1 MDTFAKK
8 IDDVFTSFPETS
20 FRFIIAG
27 MNGSANSGFAGMAL
41 TPWDECA
48 WRKAKGCLQPQVQ
61 GKLGQEV
68 TGLQVFVFSLPP
80 LPGNSQ
86 GMPVQMVVSSPSS
99 FETVY
104 AATGKLKAAANK
116 SGMFIVTDSDLEFNN
131 PVVRVSIDQAKA
143 NDIGITMQDI
153 GDALAT
159 LLGGNDHRFS
169 LEGRSY
175 EVIPRSAA
183 RCASASTI
191 WASTTPQDESGG
203 RGPAL
208 DRAQGLQRH
217 RAERAHPVQPAQLG
231 HLLSGADAGG
241 DDGPGG
247 RLPAAAGGRNPAA
260 RLPLRLPL
268 AVAPVR
274 PGRGNQLTVTFA
286 FSRCCR
292 CQQHGHCC
300 TLEVVVAVV
309 IGRPPELAGGW
320 RTEIFVHCSLV
331 TTTAVTPVVLSMVSR
346 PIRD

>member
-1 MDTFAKK
+1 MLASLAFLFQNTSAELAPEEDQGVLFGVTKGPQNANIDYMDTFAKK

-41 TPWDECA
+41 TPWDQRT
-48 WRKAKGCLQPQVQ
+48 RKAKDLQPQVQ

-104 AATGKLKAAANK
+104 DVMGKLKAAANK

-131 PVVRVSIDQAKA
+131 PVVSVSIDQAKA

-159 LLGGNDHRFS
+159 LLGGNYTNRFS

-175 EVIPRSAA
+175 EVIPQVPREMRLSLDKIGQYYVKTRSGDAVPLSTVLKVS
-183 RCASASTI
+183 SATE
-191 WASTTPQDESGG
+191 PN
-203 RGPAL
+203 AL
-208 DRAQGLQRH
+208 TQY
-217 RAERAHPVQPAQLG
+217 
-231 HLLSGADAGG
+231 
-241 DDGPGG
+241 
-247 RLPAAAGGRNPAA
+247 
-260 RLPLRLPL
+260 
-268 AVAPVR
+268 
-274 PGRGNQLTVTFA
+274 NQLNSATF
-286 FSRCCR
+286 S
-292 CQQHGHCC
+292 
-300 TLEVVVAVV
+300 AVPMP
-309 IGRPPELAGGW
+309 G
-320 RTEIFVHCSLV
+320 
-331 TTTAVTPVVLSMVSR
+331 
-346 PIRD
+346 